1 MSRMG
6 YGMATCSAVLSLAVV
21 AFAPMP
27 LKLVWNASASTP
39 IGLYAVHPAG
49 RLSVTDLV
57 VVRAPEPLAT
67 FLAEGGYL
75 PREVPLMKRV
85 AALPGQRICRDG
97 HTVSVDGTAMAE
109 ARTHDRFGRP
119 LPVWQSCR
127 LIAEGEVFLLN
138 RQVSDSLDGRYFGPL
153 SASSVIGRAVPLWTH
168 EDGDAGF
175 RWRAAAR

>member
-6 YGMATCSAVLSLAVV
+6 YGMATCSAVMSLAVA

-49 RLSVTDLV
+49 RLSITDLV

-85 AALPGQRICRDG
+85 AALPGQRICRNG
-97 HTVSVDGTAMAE
+97 HTISVDGTPMAE
-109 ARTHDRFGRP
+109 AHDRDRLGWP
-119 LPVWQSCR
+119 LPVWQGCR
-127 LIAEGEVFLLN
+127 LLVEREVFLLN
-138 RQVSDSLDGRYFGPL
+138 RQIPDSLDGRYFGPL
-153 SASSVIGRAVPLWTH
+153 PASSVVGRAVPLWTD
-168 EDGDAGF
+168 EGGDGRF
-175 RWRAAAR
+175 RWRAADR